1 MLRSVSGTGSFE
13 TVLVVALLA
22 ASLVGVA
29 RLGDGR
35 RVDTVWTTRES
46 DAAHVVMNLS
56 MAAMH
61 GPLWGPTT
69 RSWVLAV
76 MAVGVLAT
84 GLGVLRPPAGPGR
97 RAALVHHLL
106 AFATMGL
113 VVLLGHDPAHGHGH
127 GHGLPG
133 GTPVAVVVAALA
145 VWFAFDLVVTVVVA
159 LVGPPARVL
168 PAGVGAPAGRDLAA
182 VRVAAVPHGVM
193 DAAMVV
199 MLLAAL

>member
-1 MLRSVSGTGSFE
+1 MLRPVSGMGSFD
-13 TVLVVALLA
+13 TVLVAALLA
-22 ASLVGVA
+22 AALVGVA

-76 MAVGVLAT
+76 MAAGVLAT

-97 RAALVHHLL
+97 RAALAHHLL
-106 AFATMGL
+106 AFAATGL
-113 VVLLGHDPAHGHGH
+113 VVLLRNGPGHGH

-133 GTPVAVVVAALA
+133 GTPVAVVVVALA
-145 VWFAFDLVVTVVVA
+145 VWFTFDLVVTVVVA
-159 LVGPPARVL
+159 VVGPPARVL
-168 PAGVGAPAGRDLAA
+168 PTGVGAPAGRDLAA
-182 VRVAAVPHGVM
+182 LRVAAVPHGVM

>member
-1 MLRSVSGTGSFE
+1 MSGTGSFE
-13 TVLVVALLA
+13 MVLVVALLA

-35 RVDTVWTTRES
+35 RVDPVWTTRES

-76 MAVGVLAT
+76 MTVGVLAA

-97 RAALVHHLL
+97 RAALVQHLL

-113 VVLLGHDPAHGHGH
+113 VVLLGHDPAHGHG
-127 GHGLPG
+127 LPG
-133 GTPVAVVVAALA
+133 GTPVAVVVVALA
-145 VWFAFDLVVTVVVA
+145 AWFAFDLVVTVVVA
-159 LVGPPARVL
+159 LVGPPTRVL
-168 PAGVGAPAGRDLAA
+168 PAGVGAPVGRDLAA